1 MSDKKYG
8 FIFELS
14 GQEYNVLFAKEV
26 SVEVF
31 QRFTQFTIL
40 QRVLWCIY
48 IMDRY
53 KQTGRAVLDEKDKV
67 GL

>member
-1 MSDKKYG
+1 MGDKKYG